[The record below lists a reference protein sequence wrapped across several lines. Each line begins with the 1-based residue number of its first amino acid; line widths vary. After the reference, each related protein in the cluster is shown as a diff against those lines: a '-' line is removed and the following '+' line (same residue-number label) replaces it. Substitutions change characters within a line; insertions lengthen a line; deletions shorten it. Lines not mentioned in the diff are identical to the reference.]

1 MKNVG
6 SLAFNENSVKFLE
19 IPAILFY
26 TGVKRSKTI
35 LRVLSKFFRRFLI
48 FSIRTSVL
56 LPIILSCFLI
66 FGTRVLLPVNS
77 LLFFDFSEFYENSSF
92 ATGKFLAVFL
102 IFQDEN

>member
-26 TGVKRSKTI
+26 TLLK
-35 LRVLSKFFRRFLI
+35 RFLI